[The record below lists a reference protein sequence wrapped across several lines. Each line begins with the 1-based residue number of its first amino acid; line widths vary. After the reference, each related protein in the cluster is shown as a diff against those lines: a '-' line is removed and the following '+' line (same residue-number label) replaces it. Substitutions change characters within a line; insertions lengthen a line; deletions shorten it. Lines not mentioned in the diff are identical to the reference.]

1 MSEDNGNNGSGTLG
15 FDEEMCVSYLLG
27 ELSENDQERFEA
39 AYFADDVFF
48 DRYMA
53 VKNELLDLYSR
64 GELDAA
70 DRIAKTP
77 IWVLVGD
84 QDSAGTVQNCRDMAA
99 ALEKGG
105 GEVKFTVYPDVGHDC
120 WTLTYDNPG
129 AYEWL
134 LSHRSALK

>member
-1 MSEDNGNNGSGTLG
+1 MSEHIGNNGSGTLG

-70 DRIAKTP
+70 KQEKVRKHFSATAP
-77 IWVLVGD
+77 RRRQLA
-84 QDSAGTVQNCRDMAA
+84 DSQQFIDAVTS
-99 ALEKGG
+99 LS
-105 GEVKFTVYPDVGHDC
+105 VKSG
-120 WTLTYDNPG
+120 
-129 AYEWL
+129 
-134 LSHRSALK
+134 